1 MKYLKTFEDT
11 LEDKAY
17 GKKMDQ
23 QRDQVW
29 VVPLKMP
36 DFLLSLHKIGMN
48 DKNIGHWMHLHKIGV
63 FTDYNK
69 FPDKKTIT
77 IQKHNE
83 YKDSYTWYRYPSTE
97 SDEYKIFMG
106 KLESTPKEIQDY
118 YDDIELKKDVKKYN
132 L

>member
-11 LEDKAY
+11 LEDV
-17 GKKMDQ
+17 KKMVQ

-29 VVPLKMP
+29 IVSLKMP

-48 DKNIGHWMHLHKIGV
+48 DKNIRDWMHLHKIGV
-63 FTDYNK
+63 FTDYNN
-69 FPDKKTIT
+69 FPDRKTIT
-77 IQKHNE
+77 IKKHNE
-83 YKDSYTWYRYPSTE
+83 YEDSYTWYWYPSTE

-118 YDDIELKKDVKKYN
+118 YNDIELKKDAKKYN